1 MTGEPIPLAAK
12 ALCRA
17 KPRLLVHQ
25 REQLCCLHASDDPS
39 QSRCDREINFMKALM
54 RDHPALEKYLET
66 LRALHEKQA
75 TKQARKNQTTE
86 AISSSDEEMDV
97 PDEIEAFFGLCLDE
111 MNDEDLPQDQR
122 KKIKASKQKSRES
135 REKLKEVRAHLAKS
149 MDVAPEA
156 APQATAPAAEAPAA
170 RAAEAPAAPA
180 AEAPAARAAEAPA
193 APAAED
199 PGMVGPSMD
208 EDDKKYQ
215 SRSEVAWV
223 RPFVPDNLTES
234 SSLLG

>member
-1 MTGEPIPLAAK
+1 MSECGFLALEMTGEPIPLAAK

-39 QSRCDREINFMKALM
+39 QSRGDREINFMKALM

-75 TKQARKNQTTE
+75 AKQARKNQTTE
-86 AISSSDEEMDV
+86 AISSSEEEMDV

-111 MNDEDLPQDQR
+111 MNDQDLPQDQR
-122 KKIKASKQKSRES
+122 QKIKASKQKSRES

-156 APQATAPAAEAPAA
+156 APQAAAPAPAAEAPAA
-170 RAAEAPAAPA
+170 RAAEAPAAPV
-180 AEAPAARAAEAPA
+180 
-193 APAAED
+193 AED
-199 PGMVGPSMD
+199 PPGMAGASMD
-208 EDDKKYQ
+208 EEDKKYQ
-215 SRSEVAWV
+215 SRSDVAWV
-223 RPFVPDNLTES
+223 RPFVPDIPTES